1 MAVTKN
7 ESVLTRAIRT
17 VFAKFGRHRMQLTVL
32 GTFLVI
38 LAAFYIKDPAAFST
52 FALYSALLSL
62 TPIMLILSM
71 SETLIVINGDFD
83 MSFPSIMG
91 LSAMIFMFIFFSTG
105 NSVIALLGALCV
117 STAIGVLNG
126 VLVAKLGLPSL
137 IATIGGLFLWRG
149 VVTGITQGQNV
160 IPGLRQTPLYSILVG
175 ELFGFIPV
183 QTFWAIGIMILFW
196 FVLNRHKFGAHI
208 YCIGDNRESA
218 KMMGI
223 NVTRTK
229 ILIFTLMGLFSG
241 FAGVM
246 NLLEMGI
253 FFPSLGQN
261 FFLPAIAAVFV
272 GGTSPFGGEG
282 TVFGSFIGG
291 LILGLL
297 EVGIPGIGFA
307 GLWREMFF
315 GLILIIS
322 LVIQASIRRRVR

>member
-1 MAVTKN
+1 
-7 ESVLTRAIRT
+7 
-17 VFAKFGRHRMQLTVL
+17 MQLTIF
-32 GTFLVI
+32 GTFFII

-52 FALYSALLSL
+52 PSLYSAILSL

-91 LSAMIFMFIFFSTG
+91 FSAMIFMFIFLSTG
-105 NSVIALLGALCV
+105 NSIIALLGALCV
-117 STAIGVLNG
+117 STAVGVLNG

-149 VVTGITQGQNV
+149 VVTGITQGQSV
-160 IPGLRQTPLYSILVG
+160 IPGLKETPLYSILVG
-175 ELFGFIPV
+175 EAFGFIPV

-196 FVLNRHKFGAHI
+196 FILNRHKFGAHI

-223 NVTRTK
+223 NVARTK
-229 ILIFTLMGLFSG
+229 ILIFTLMGFFSG

-282 TVFGSFIGG
+282 TVFGSFFGG

-297 EVGIPGIGFA
+297 DVGIPGIGLA
-307 GLWREMFF
+307 GLWREMFY
-315 GLILIIS
+315 GMILIIS
-322 LVIQASIRRRVR
+322 LIVQASIRRRAQ